1 MGADWQ
7 KALLRARSI
16 ALVGVS
22 DDADKTSGRPLR
34 FLRAAGYAGQVFAVN
49 PTRDTVQGE
58 PSYPS
63 LAALPV
69 VPEHAFILTGAA
81 RALDA
86 LEDCEALGV
95 KVATVLATGF
105 AEAGTAGA
113 ANLTRLEALIARGR
127 LRVLG
132 PSSIGLANLHHG
144 MTLTANAAFAE
155 PDLPK
160 GGLFVASHSG
170 SLIGALMSRGKRK
183 GLGFAG
189 LVSVGGEADLAIGDV
204 CMAALDD
211 PEVTGFLLFLE
222 HMHHADRLREFAL
235 AAEARGKP
243 VAAFKLGR
251 SEEAAELAQSHTGSL
266 AGADEVADVFLRA
279 CGIARVSSFEG
290 LLEVAPLL
298 ARVPAR
304 PRTRPGTG
312 QKAGSEF
319 GASLQRGRVG
329 VITTT
334 GGGAAMAVDQLAG
347 REVGIVAPSAQ
358 TRARLAQRGIDAG
371 QTRILDLTLA
381 GTRYDVMRAAIEV
394 FRAAP
399 EFDLVL
405 VCVGSSARF
414 NPDLA
419 VQPALDLIDT
429 AGHPF
434 AVFLVP
440 DAPEAARRL
449 AGAGVPVFE
458 DPETCADAVASALAR
473 QTPALPPILPD
484 MTSTADRTL
493 DEAEA
498 YGLLP
503 DLPIADW
510 VALDLSAPLPDLPF
524 EYPVVVKVLDAA
536 IPHKSDA
543 GGVITGVHSPEAL
556 AQAVATLCAN
566 VAQHRPGHVV
576 GRVLVQKMHAG
587 VGEVL
592 IGLRRDPDVGPVV
605 VLAAGGIFTEIHRDT
620 VMRLA
625 PVDLDGAWQMIAALK
640 ASQILNGARG
650 RPKGDL
656 EALARAVV
664 TVSELAASDRII
676 EAEINPLLVL
686 PQGQGIVA
694 VDALIRVRI

>member
-1 MGADWQ
+1 MSGEVWQ
-7 KALLRARSI
+7 KALLRPDSI

-22 DDADKTSGRPLR
+22 DDAAKTSGRPLR
-34 FLRAAGYAGQVFAVN
+34 FLRAAGFGGTVFPVN
-49 PTRDTVQGE
+49 PTRETVQGE
-58 PSYPS
+58 RSYSS
-63 LAALPV
+63 LSALPV
-69 VPEHAFILTGAA
+69 VPEHAFILTGAD

-86 LEDCEALGV
+86 LEECEALGV
-95 KVATVLATGF
+95 PVATVLATGF
-105 AEAGTAGA
+105 AEAGSAGEANTARLKA
-113 ANLTRLEALIARGR
+113 LTARGR

-155 PDLPK
+155 PDLPR

-211 PEVTGFLLFLE
+211 PAVTGFLLFLE
-222 HMHHADRLREFAL
+222 HMRHSDRLRRFAEE
-235 AAEARGKP
+235 AAKRGKP

-251 SEEAAELAQSHTGSL
+251 SDEAAELAQSHTGSL

-279 CGIARVSSFEG
+279 CGIARVNSFEG

-298 ARVPAR
+298 ARVPAVSK
-304 PRTRPGTG
+304 PR
-312 QKAGSEF
+312 
-319 GASLQRGRVG
+319 RGRVG

-347 REVGIVAPSAQ
+347 LGVDIVPPSAE
-358 TRARLAQRGIDAG
+358 TCARLVEAGIEPG
-371 QTRILDLTLA
+371 RNRILDLTLA

-394 FRAAP
+394 FREAP

-419 VQPALDLIDT
+419 VQPALDLIDGP
-429 AGHPF
+429 GHPF

-440 DAPEAARRL
+440 DAPDATRRL
-449 AGAGVPVFE
+449 AAAGVPVFE
-458 DPETCADAVASALAR
+458 DPETCADAVASALQR
-473 QTPALPPILPD
+473 QSPALPQVSPSIGAGAEL
-484 MTSTADRTL
+484 TL

-498 YGLLP
+498 YGRIPTLP
-503 DLPIADW
+503 VADW
-510 VALDLSAPLPDLPF
+510 VTLDTSKPVPDLPF
-524 EYPVVVKVLDAA
+524 DYPVVVKVLDSE
-536 IPHKSDA
+536 IPHKSDL
-543 GGVITGVHSPEAL
+543 GGVIIGVDGPEAL
-556 AQAVATLCAN
+556 AEAVSIIRSN
-566 VAQHRPGHVV
+566 VARHMPDHAVD
-576 GRVLVQKMHAG
+576 RVLVQRMQEG

-592 IGLRRDPDVGPVV
+592 IGMRRDSEVGAIV
-605 VLAAGGIFTEIHRDT
+605 VLAAGGIFTEVYRDT

-625 PVDLDGAWQMIAALK
+625 PVDLAGAKEMIASLK
-640 ASQILNGARG
+640 ATQILNGARG
-650 RPKGDL
+650 RAKGDL
-656 EALARAVV
+656 DALAQAVV
-664 TVSELAASDRII
+664 AVSNLAACADII
-676 EAEINPLLVL
+676 EAEINPL
-686 PQGQGIVA
+686 IVRPKGDGVAA
-694 VDALIRVRI
+694 VDALIRVRK

>member
-1 MGADWQ
+1 MGVSWQ
-7 KALLRARSI
+7 KALLRPDSI

-22 DDADKTSGRPLR
+22 DDGEKTSGRPLR
-34 FLRAAGYAGQVFAVN
+34 FLRAAGYGGTVYPVN
-49 PTRDTVQGE
+49 PARETVQGE
-58 PSYPS
+58 RSYSS
-63 LAALPV
+63 LSALPK
-69 VPEHAFILTGAA
+69 VPQHVFILTRAD

-95 KVATVLATGF
+95 PVATVLATGF
-105 AEAGTAGA
+105 AEAGVSGVT
-113 ANLTRLEALIARGR
+113 NTERLHELTARGR

-132 PSSIGLANLHHG
+132 PSSIGLVNLHHG

-189 LVSVGGEADLAIGDV
+189 LVSVGGEADLSIGDV

-211 PEVTGFLLFLE
+211 PDVTGFLLFLE
-222 HMHHADRLREFAL
+222 HMHHADRLRHFAEE
-235 AAEARGKP
+235 AAARGKP

-251 SEEAAELAQSHTGSL
+251 SDEAAELAQSHTGSL
-266 AGADEVADVFLRA
+266 AGADEVADVFLKA

-290 LLEVAPLL
+290 LLEIGPLL
-298 ARVPAR
+298 ERVPAVSQ
-304 PRTRPGTG
+304 PR
-312 QKAGSEF
+312 
-319 GASLQRGRVG
+319 RGRVG
-329 VITTT
+329 VISTT

-347 REVGIVAPSAQ
+347 LGVEIVAPSAA
-358 TRARLAQRGIDAG
+358 TCSALVEKGIEAAEA
-371 QTRILDLTLA
+371 RILDLTLA
-381 GTRYDVMRAAIEV
+381 GTRYDVMRGAIEV

-429 AGHPF
+429 PGHPF

-440 DAPEAARRL
+440 DAPDATRRL
-449 AGAGVPVFE
+449 AGAGVPAFQ
-458 DPETCADAVASALAR
+458 DPETCADAVAAALQR
-473 QTPALPPILPD
+473 QCPSLPKAVSIPD
-484 MTSTADRTL
+484 ATRARTL

-498 YGLLP
+498 YGRLP
-503 DLPIADW
+503 DLPVADW
-510 VALDLSAPLPDLPF
+510 IALDTAQPVPKLPF
-524 EYPVVVKVLDAA
+524 DYPAVVKVLDAT

-543 GGVITGVHSPEAL
+543 GGVVVGIDGPKAL
-556 AQAVATLCAN
+556 ADAIVAIQTN
-566 VAQHRPGHVV
+566 VSDHIPGHSVS
-576 GRVLVQKMHAG
+576 RVLVQCMCAG

-592 IGLRRDPDVGPVV
+592 IGMRRDPQVGPIV
-605 VLAAGGIFTEIHRDT
+605 VLAAGGIFTEIYRDT

-625 PVDLDGAWQMIAALK
+625 PVDLEGARQMIASLK
-640 ASQILNGARG
+640 AVQILKGARG
-650 RPKGDL
+650 RPEGDL
-656 EALARAVV
+656 DALAQAVV
-664 TVSELAASDRII
+664 TVSGLAVSPDII
-676 EAEINPLLVL
+676 EAEINPLIVL
-686 PQGQGIVA
+686 PKGQGVAA
-694 VDALIRVRI
+694 VDALIRVVAT